1 MYAVIATGG
10 KQYRVKAGDLLHVEK
25 LDLSSQG
32 GAKGSITFDQVL
44 MLGEGDAIKIG
55 APTVAG
61 AKVVAEV
68 LTYTDKGAE
77 EQGRPSTARSRNL
90 GPKLIVYKYRRRKGY
105 RRRNGHRQAF
115 TALKITSV
123 SA

>member
-1 MYAVIATGG
+1 MYAVITTGG
-10 KQYRVKAGDLLHVEK
+10 KQYRVKAGDMLHVEK
-25 LDLSSQG
+25 LEN
-32 GAKGSITFDQVL
+32 AKGSITFDQVL
-44 MLGEGDAIKIG
+44 LLGEGDSIKVG

-90 GPKLIVYKYRRRKGY
+90 GPKVLVYKYRRRKGY
-105 RRRNGHRQAF
+105 RRKNGHRQPF